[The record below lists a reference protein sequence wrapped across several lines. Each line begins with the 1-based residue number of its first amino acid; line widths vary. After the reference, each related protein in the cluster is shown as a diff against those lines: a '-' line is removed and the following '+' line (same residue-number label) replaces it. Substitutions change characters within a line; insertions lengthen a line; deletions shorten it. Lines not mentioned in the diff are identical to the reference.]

1 MKRSYLVL
9 FGVAVFLNLNLY
21 SGHASDSYKLK
32 YKMKKGTTLNY
43 TMDSKMESLLEVM
56 GSENESTT
64 KSKAKIKIT
73 LEGENKDG
81 NLTYL
86 MVYES
91 MLIELISSMMDSTF
105 KNPEGLIGK
114 RVRKTI
120 TPNGD
125 QIESVELDSIKLGML
140 AQSGGLSSAR
150 EFFPNLPEHELKMGE
165 KISMTDVD
173 SLNSFGGTV
182 VSKSD
187 MEFTLL
193 GKEKKLGYDCLK
205 IDVKGTVNVEG
216 DGSMQGMKFFMEG
229 DGDFQ
234 RTIYFAPKEGLLV
247 AAENQTDMEMTA
259 AFTGQ
264 MSMTIPI
271 TQSVKSTITLIKRVD
286 SNEK

>member
-1 MKRSYLVL
+1 
-9 FGVAVFLNLNLY
+9 
-21 SGHASDSYKLK
+21 
-32 YKMKKGTTLNY
+32 
-43 TMDSKMESLLEVM
+43 
-56 GSENESTT
+56 
-64 KSKAKIKIT
+64 
-73 LEGENKDG
+73 
-81 NLTYL
+81 
-86 MVYES
+86 
-91 MLIELISSMMDSTF
+91 
-105 KNPEGLIGK
+105 
-114 RVRKTI
+114 
-120 TPNGD
+120 
-125 QIESVELDSIKLGML
+125 
-140 AQSGGLSSAR
+140 
-150 EFFPNLPEHELKMGE
+150 
-165 KISMTDVD
+165 TDVD

-271 TQSVKSTITLIKRVD
+271 TQSVKSTITLIKWVD